1 MSLLK
6 QQNGD
11 DYPAAAL
18 KHLQDSDVLI
28 KGRRFDG
35 AAYLAGY
42 VVECVLKTLI
52 QVETRKAN
60 YSHDLNVLREKV
72 AEFAVRTGS
81 CTGRFLEAIESL
93 NSSEILGWKPEMRYQ
108 EPGIVLDTA
117 GKWFQDARDL
127 YDRII
132 GNLLMDGAV

>member
-6 QQNGD
+6 QRNGD

-18 KHLQDSDVLI
+18 KHLQDADVLI

-52 QVETRKAN
+52 QVETGRADH
-60 YSHDLNVLREKV
+60 SHDLNVLRKKV

-81 CTGRFLEAIESL
+81 RTGKFLEGLEPL
-93 NSSEILGWKPEMRYQ
+93 NSSEVFDWKPDMRYRK
-108 EPGIVLDTA
+108 PGIAPDTA
-117 GKWFQDARDL
+117 ETWLRDARGV

-132 GNLLMDGAV
+132 GSLLTDGAN

>member
-1 MSLLK
+1 MSRLK

-18 KHLQDSDVLI
+18 KHLQDADVLI

-52 QVETRKAN
+52 QVETGRADR
-60 YSHDLNVLREKV
+60 SHDLTWLRDQ
-72 AEFAVRTGS
+72 FAKFAGQAGSRTGK
-81 CTGRFLEAIESL
+81 FLEAVEPL
-93 NSSEILGWKPEMRYQ
+93 DSSEILRWEPEMRYQ
-108 EPGIVLDTA
+108 EPRIALDTA

-132 GNLLMDGAV
+132 GSLLMDGAV

>member
-1 MSLLK
+1 MSRLK

-18 KHLQDSDVLI
+18 KHLQDAGVLI

-42 VVECVLKTLI
+42 SVECVLKTLI
-52 QVETRKAN
+52 QVETGQADH
-60 YSHDLNVLREKV
+60 SHDLAFLRDQFEVL
-72 AEFAVRTGS
+72 AVQAGS
-81 CTGRFLEAIESL
+81 RTGRFLEAFEYLDSP
-93 NSSEILGWKPEMRYQ
+93 EIFGWKPEMRYQ
-108 EPGIVLDTA
+108 EPWIALDTA
-117 GKWFQDARDL
+117 GTWLQGARDV

-132 GNLLMDGAV
+132 GSLLMDGAV

>member
-6 QQNGD
+6 QRNGD

-18 KHLQDSDVLI
+18 KHLQDADVLI

-52 QVETRKAN
+52 QVETGRADH
-60 YSHDLNVLREKV
+60 SHNLASLQEQV
-72 AEFAVRTGS
+72 AGFAGRAGS
-81 CTGRFLEAIESL
+81 RTGRFLEAVAPL
-93 NSSEILGWKPEMRYQ
+93 DSSEILGWEPDMRYQ
-108 EPGIVLDTA
+108 EPGIAPDTA
-117 GKWFQDARDL
+117 GMWFQDARDV

-132 GNLLMDGAV
+132 GSLLMDGAV